1 MNTAL
6 YWQSPYLRTLATAI
20 IKTQEADGKIWAALA
35 ETIFYPRSGG
45 QPGDKGTFCIDG
57 KNIAV
62 LDTIADRQNSIIWH
76 QLSAEPPPLGTPVTA
91 TLDWA
96 HRYANMRT
104 HTAMHLLCTA
114 VNAPVTGGSISPLRG
129 RIDFDSGDAPDKTM
143 IETKMNEWIRADAPV
158 SARWVEEEELDRN
171 PTLIKTMSVSPPRG
185 AGKIRLV
192 EIANIDR
199 QACGGTHVARTGEIG
214 VAQVIKVENKGR
226 ANRRVIFVLSDCG

>member
-1 MNTAL
+1 
-6 YWQSPYLRTLATAI
+6 
-20 IKTQEADGKIWAALA
+20 
-35 ETIFYPRSGG
+35 
-45 QPGDKGTFCIDG
+45 
-57 KNIAV
+57 
-62 LDTIADRQNSIIWH
+62 
-76 QLSAEPPPLGTPVTA
+76 
-91 TLDWA
+91 
-96 HRYANMRT
+96 
-104 HTAMHLLCTA
+104 
-114 VNAPVTGGSISPLRG
+114 
-129 RIDFDSGDAPDKTM
+129 M

-192 EIANIDR
+192 EIANIDL